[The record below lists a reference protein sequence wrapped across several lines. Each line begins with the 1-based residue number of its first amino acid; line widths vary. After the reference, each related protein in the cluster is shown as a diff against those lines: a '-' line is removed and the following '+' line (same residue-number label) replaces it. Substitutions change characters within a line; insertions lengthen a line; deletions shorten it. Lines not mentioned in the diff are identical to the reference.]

1 MKYILLYIYVC
12 VCVYVYIKKTHSKE
26 IRVFFFFCHRFILP
40 GEMDIDS
47 ISYEELSPPEE
58 EPAEKEKEKE
68 LKKRRELLK
77 LVNLSK

>member
-1 MKYILLYIYVC
+1 
-12 VCVYVYIKKTHSKE
+12 
-26 IRVFFFFCHRFILP
+26 
-40 GEMDIDS
+40 MDIDS